1 VEHALENVLTRLGAY
16 RYLLAESVR
25 LAEAANA
32 LRDEC
37 EALRGATYQHNVW
50 LATVSLSQ
58 IALGERS
65 VGEPHH
71 RNQLDDPPSREVGSN
86 DFNRA
91 RVKAIPS

>member
-1 VEHALENVLTRLGAY
+1 MENVLTRLDAF
-16 RYLLAESVR
+16 RYLLAESVS

-37 EALRGATYQHNVW
+37 EALRGATYSTTYGW
-50 LATVSLSQ
+50 RTLSLSQ